1 MRTPLSV
8 LLKEKGGTTHSI
20 TPHASGLECAT
31 TMNKF
36 GIGALLVIE
45 NEKLVGIISE
55 RDLIRKL
62 LGSNIDPKSVKVAEL
77 MTKEPLTVLPSTTVQ
92 EAMKLVTEKRFRHL
106 PVVENGKLLG
116 MISIGDLTRWVMLQQ
131 EYEIA
136 ALTGY
141 IQGGNN

>member
-8 LLKEKGGTTHSI
+8 LLKDKGNVTHHISEKATAYECI
-20 TPHASGLECAT
+20 TQL
-31 TMNKF
+31 NKH
-36 GIGALLVIE
+36 GVGALLVME
-45 NEKLVGIISE
+45 GDKLIGIISE
-55 RDLIRKL
+55 RDIIRKL
-62 LGSNIDPKSVKVAEL
+62 IGNKSDPHTTPVADI
-77 MTKEPLTVLPSTTVQ
+77 MTRDPLTVSPTMTVQ

-116 MISIGDLTRWVMLQQ
+116 IISIGDLTRWVMLQQ

-141 IQGGNN
+141 IQGTSQ

>member
-8 LLKEKGGTTHSI
+8 LLKDKGSAIHHISA
-20 TPHASGLECAT
+20 HATIHECIVKL
-31 TMNKF
+31 NEF
-36 GIGALLVIE
+36 GVGALLVIE
-45 NEKLVGIISE
+45 GEKLIGIISE
-55 RDLIRKL
+55 RDIIRKL
-62 LGSNIDPKSVKVAEL
+62 IGNKSDPAKAQVADL
-77 MTKEPLTVLPSTTVQ
+77 MTHDPLTVPPTMTVQ

-116 MISIGDLTRWVMLQQ
+116 VISIGDLTRWVMLQQ

-141 IQGGNN
+141 IQGT